1 MVALKQ
7 RMMTL
12 GMTASA
18 LARRAKLPAATVDR
32 VLSDSPDITGDD
44 LKRVRL
50 CLGVG
55 KDGHRLV
62 PNRTFRKQAARKKAR
77 FVLSMVQGT
86 MGLEA
91 QGLDTAGYRKLH
103 DETYRRLLKANSAQ
117 LW

>member
-12 GMTASA
+12 GMTEVA
-18 LARRAKLPAATVDR
+18 LARRAKLSAAAVGR
-32 VLSDSPDITGDD
+32 VLSDSPDTTGDD
-44 LKRVRL
+44 LKRVRF

-62 PNRTFRKQAARKKAR
+62 SHRTFRKQAARKKAQL
-77 FVLSMVQGT
+77 VLSMVQGT

-91 QGLDTAGYRKLH
+91 QGLDPAGYRKLH
-103 DETYRRLLKANSAQ
+103 DETYRRLLKANSMQ

>member
-7 RMMTL
+7 RMISL
-12 GMTASA
+12 GMTPSA
-18 LARRAKLPAATVDR
+18 LVRRAKLPAETVDR
-32 VLSDSPDITGDD
+32 VLSESPDITSDD

-62 PNRTFRKQAARKKAR
+62 SNRTFRKQAARKKAR

-91 QGLDTAGYRKLH
+91 QGLDPAGYRTLH
-103 DETYRRLLKANSAQ
+103 DQTYRRLLKAKSAQ